1 METIEW
7 IALVF
12 ITSMVGIICFTQGVA
27 SSYANQH
34 IALSTY
40 QTIIKPALQDC
51 THPDYYYQD
60 SHRELCDG
68 LGVNATK

>member
-1 METIEW
+1 MDNTDYFIFGFLMFFMGLLGFTINHILAFNDAT
-7 IALVF
+7 IA
-12 ITSMVGIICFTQGVA
+12 
-27 SSYANQH
+27 SY
-34 IALSTY
+34 TY
-40 QTIIKPALQDC
+40 HTIIKPALQDC

>member
-1 METIEW
+1 MDNADFLLTAFVIFAIGFFGFTIGHILAPNDAT
-7 IALVF
+7 IAPH
-12 ITSMVGIICFTQGVA
+12 M
-27 SSYANQH
+27 
-34 IALSTY
+34 Y

>member
-1 METIEW
+1 MDRELHIVIGLIMLLLATIGF
-7 IALVF
+7 LVGQA
-12 ITSMVGIICFTQGVA
+12 TIILNQDLTA
-27 SSYANQH
+27 SIYRDK
-34 IALSTY
+34 
-40 QTIIKPALQDC
+40 IKPALQDC

>member
-1 METIEW
+1 MDNGDYFLLWFLIFATGFLGYTIGTLAPNDAT
-7 IALVF
+7 IAPQ
-12 ITSMVGIICFTQGVA
+12 M
-27 SSYANQH
+27 YK
-34 IALSTY
+34 
-40 QTIIKPALQDC
+40 TIIKPALQDC